1 MLECTISFSLWWTM
15 VKMAI
20 HTQKCEQKWLE
31 TNNRGAGIKI
41 PLVEKNRKI
50 NNRWGTII
58 QDSKVLEIWVQYSIN
73 ETGCFFASG
82 CIRFGDLWVF
92 KDFVNCRVQTLSHF
106 KRGIMFNYVER
117 RLYFCVDYLDLK
129 LLVNFFYL
137 HESWLIHA
145 LSRVKQISF
154 V

>member
-1 MLECTISFSLWWTM
+1 
-15 VKMAI
+15 
-20 HTQKCEQKWLE
+20 
-31 TNNRGAGIKI
+31 
-41 PLVEKNRKI
+41 
-50 NNRWGTII
+50 
-58 QDSKVLEIWVQYSIN
+58 
-73 ETGCFFASG
+73 
-82 CIRFGDLWVF
+82 
-92 KDFVNCRVQTLSHF
+92 
-106 KRGIMFNYVER
+106 MFNYVER